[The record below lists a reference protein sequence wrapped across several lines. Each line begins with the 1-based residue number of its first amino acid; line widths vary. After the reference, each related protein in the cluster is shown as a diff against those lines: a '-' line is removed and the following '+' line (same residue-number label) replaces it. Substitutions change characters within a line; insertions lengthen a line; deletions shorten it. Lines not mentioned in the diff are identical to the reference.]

1 MRPKA
6 RDLAMVGAVSA
17 AILLA
22 GCVPPNVSPRTHTL
36 ENATIGLKGAD
47 VSPAPDWWLGLNDPQ
62 LNRIM
67 SDALAG
73 NPTLD
78 DVLARLRLASA
89 AVETQNAGL
98 LPQIAIDAEEQRS
111 KLSGAFTIPPPY
123 AGSDR
128 WVGSI
133 QTGLSWTLDFAG
145 KQHALINQATSE
157 ADAAALDVAAAR
169 VTLAGA
175 VARTYVVLTRA
186 QEQMKI
192 AEAFVHSREQSLAL
206 AHTRSRNDLDSDFD
220 IRAAET
226 LLAQAQQSL
235 DKTSGERTLMSH
247 ALAAL
252 AGRGADAYSGITAP
266 TLRFD
271 AALPLPASLPANL
284 LEHRPDVL
292 AARARIAAASAGR
305 NAARADFY
313 PSVDL
318 RAFLGVSSVEASS
331 LLTSR
336 ALTYGAGPAIHIPLF
351 EGGRLEAQYKSATAD
366 VDAANASYNTLA
378 LRAVQEAA
386 DALSTIDSNA
396 AQAADQRKI
405 LTGLSETVRLDEVR
419 ARTGLGTQL
428 DILAS
433 GDRLLQARQTQ
444 ADLDAEGLTSRIQ
457 LLVAVGGDF
466 NPSTSIKI
474 ADSDDRSA
482 NTGAKP

>member
-1 MRPKA
+1 MRA
-6 RDLAMVGAVSA
+6 GACGCAIIGTVLAAM
-17 AILLA
+17 LLA
-22 GCVPPNVSPRTHTL
+22 ACVPSDVNPRTHAL
-36 ENATIGLKGAD
+36 KSDIIGLTGPD
-47 VSPAPDWWLGLNDPQ
+47 VSPAASWWLDLNDSQ

-78 DVLARLRLASA
+78 DVIARLRLASA
-89 AVETQNAGL
+89 VVETQSASV
-98 LPQIAIDAEEQRS
+98 LPQIAIDAEEERS
-111 KLSGAFTIPPPY
+111 RLSGAFTVPPPY
-123 AGSDR
+123 AGTDR

-145 KQHALINQATSE
+145 KQHALISQATSL
-157 ADAAALDVAAAR
+157 ADAAGLDVAAAR
-169 VTLAGA
+169 VALAGA
-175 VARTYVVLTRA
+175 VARTYVGLARA
-186 QEQMKI
+186 QEQTRI
-192 AEAFVHSREQSLAL
+192 AEAFVHSREQSLSL
-206 AHTRSRNDLDSDFD
+206 AHTRSSNDLDSNFD

-235 DKTSGERTLMSH
+235 DKTSGERTLMVH

-252 AGRGADAYSGITAP
+252 AGRGAEAYSGITAP

-284 LEHRPDVL
+284 LDHRPDIL
-292 AARARIAAASAGR
+292 AARARIQAAGAGR
-305 NAARADFY
+305 DAARADFY

-318 RAFLGVSSVEASS
+318 RAFLGVSSVSLSS
-331 LLTSR
+331 LLSSR

-351 EGGRLEAQYKSATAD
+351 EGGQLEAQYKSATAGM
-366 VDAANASYNTLA
+366 DAANASYNALA

-405 LTGLSETVRLDEVR
+405 LSGLSETVHLDEVR

-433 GDRLLQARQTQ
+433 GDQLLQARQTQ
-444 ADLDAEGLTSRIQ
+444 ADLDAEGLASRIQ

-466 NPSTSIKI
+466 DPNTNVRL
-474 ADSDDRSA
+474 ADDGDPRASK
-482 NTGAKP
+482 GAKP